1 VPQRALAPPGAN
13 GAKDGQEGRKA
24 RAALPGRGTSIRK
37 TVLTRTQRAPTQIKM
52 VRSGRRLAAIMFTD
66 IVGYTALSQ
75 RDETL
80 ALKLLRKHRDIV
92 RSVFAQY
99 GGREIKTMGDAFL
112 IEFDSA
118 LDATECAVDIQKVL
132 HKYNERASRKLLV
145 RIGVHVGD
153 VIHQGGDVYGDAV
166 NIASRIE
173 PLASGGEICISEQV
187 YDQVRNKLS
196 YALVKLE
203 SQNLKNIAFPIDV
216 YKVMLPWN
224 GESERP
230 TGLVHEPAVSLVRKY
245 PPKEREGRPESM
257 KKLILKLTLKDRIA
271 VIALTNDPAIP
282 RLLAKFSAKVDYAR
296 GETMHIVSGIETVKV
311 VTDSKNL
318 EYLQKVIPK
327 KRILNITDD
336 AAEIVISLADS
347 VLNTPGVVATI
358 SAHLARHGVNLLEY
372 ITCSPHAIVVV
383 EDKDALKSYQL
394 LENLAT
400 GRGDLKA

>member
-1 VPQRALAPPGAN
+1 MA
-13 GAKDGQEGRKA
+13 
-24 RAALPGRGTSIRK
+24 
-37 TVLTRTQRAPTQIKM
+37 
-52 VRSGRRLAAIMFTD
+52 RSGRRLAAIMFTD

-75 RDETL
+75 RDESL
-80 ALKLLRKHRDIV
+80 ALRLLKKHREIV
-92 RSVFAQY
+92 RPVFAKY

-118 LDATECAVDIQKVL
+118 LDATECAVDIQKAL
-132 HKYNERASRKLLV
+132 HKYNERASKKLLV

-153 VIHQGGDVYGDAV
+153 VLHQGGDVYGDAV

-224 GESERP
+224 GEAGQGEAAS
-230 TGLVHEPAVSLVRKY
+230 HKPAVSLVRKY
-245 PPKEREGRPESM
+245 EPRTTESRPEPM

-327 KRILNITDD
+327 KRIISITDN

-358 SAHLARHGVNLLEY
+358 SAHLAKHGINLLEY

-383 EDKDALKSYQL
+383 DQKDALKCYQL

-400 GRGDLKA
+400 GRGELEASP

>member
-1 VPQRALAPPGAN
+1 MP
-13 GAKDGQEGRKA
+13 
-24 RAALPGRGTSIRK
+24 
-37 TVLTRTQRAPTQIKM
+37 
-52 VRSGRRLAAIMFTD
+52 RSARRLAAIMFTD
-66 IVGYTALSQ
+66 VVGYTALSQ
-75 RDETL
+75 RDESL
-80 ALKLLRKHRDIV
+80 ALKLLRKHREIV
-92 RSVFAQY
+92 RSVFAKF

-112 IEFDSA
+112 IEFESA
-118 LDATECAVDIQKVL
+118 LDATECAVEIQKVL

-173 PLASGGEICISEQV
+173 PLADGGEICISEQV

-224 GESERP
+224 GGGEKP
-230 TGLVHEPAVSLVRKY
+230 VTPVHGPAVSLVRKY
-245 PPKEREGRPESM
+245 PPKETERKPELM

-271 VIALTNDPAIP
+271 VVALTNDPAIP

-311 VTDSKNL
+311 VTDEKNL

-327 KRILNITDD
+327 KRILNITDN

-358 SAHLARHGVNLLEY
+358 SAHLARNGVNLLEY

-394 LENLAT
+394 LENMAT
-400 GRGDLKA
+400 GRGDLRA

>member
-1 VPQRALAPPGAN
+1 
-13 GAKDGQEGRKA
+13 
-24 RAALPGRGTSIRK
+24 
-37 TVLTRTQRAPTQIKM
+37 
-52 VRSGRRLAAIMFTD
+52 MFTD

-75 RDETL
+75 RDESL
-80 ALKLLRKHRDIV
+80 SLRLLKKHREIV
-92 RSVFAQY
+92 RPVFVQY

-118 LDATECAVDIQKVL
+118 LDATECAVGIQKAL

-153 VIHQGGDVYGDAV
+153 VIHQDGDVYGDAV

-173 PLASGGEICISEQV
+173 PLADGGEICISEQV

-224 GESERP
+224 GETRGAGAGHDEAS
-230 TGLVHEPAVSLVRKY
+230 VSLVRKY
-245 PPKEREGRPESM
+245 TTMEREGGHESM
-257 KKLILKLTLKDRIA
+257 KKLMLKLTLKDRIV
-271 VIALTNDPAIP
+271 VIALTNNPEMP
-282 RLLAKFSAKVDYAR
+282 RLLAKFSAEVDYSR
-296 GETMHIVSGIETVKV
+296 GETLHIVSGIETVKV

-318 EYLQKVIPK
+318 EKLMKIIPK
-327 KRILNITDD
+327 KRILKVTRD

-358 SAHLARHGVNLLEY
+358 STHLARNGINLVEY

-383 EDKDALKSYQL
+383 EEKDALKSYQL
-394 LENLAT
+394 LENMAT
-400 GRGDLKA
+400 GRRSLET

>member
-1 VPQRALAPPGAN
+1 MP
-13 GAKDGQEGRKA
+13 
-24 RAALPGRGTSIRK
+24 
-37 TVLTRTQRAPTQIKM
+37 
-52 VRSGRRLAAIMFTD
+52 RSARRLAAIMFTD
-66 IVGYTALSQ
+66 VVGYTALSQ
-75 RDETL
+75 RDESL
-80 ALKLLRKHRDIV
+80 ALRLLRKHREIV
-92 RSVFAQY
+92 RSVFTKY

-224 GESERP
+224 GEAEKPETS
-230 TGLVHEPAVSLVRKY
+230 VHEPAVSLVRKY
-245 PPKEREGRPESM
+245 APKETEKKPELM

-271 VIALTNDPAIP
+271 VVALTNDPAIP

-311 VTDSKNL
+311 VTDEKNL
-318 EYLQKVIPK
+318 EYMLKVIPK
-327 KRILNITDD
+327 KRILKITEH

-347 VLNTPGVVATI
+347 VLVTPGVVATI

-383 EDKDALKSYQL
+383 EDKDALKTYQL

-400 GRGDLKA
+400 GHGELKA